1 MIRFSAIPYYKLL
14 CTCLLLLLASC
25 GSNTGNEVSRTPAVQ
40 STSVRVDQLMRDA
53 ELLDSANRANLLLM
67 SARQFLDESELQ
79 ATEELLEATGRP
91 DRLIPEHQ
99 LRFAMLQAR
108 LAQQKSDDTTAL
120 RWLEGSLTQSAD
132 PATAIG
138 AEFYYQ
144 LGTLYEERNNITG
157 AVAAL
162 AEASAYYVDDQQSD
176 IYDRI
181 WRELQSLS
189 DPMLDQL
196 AADASSYELRGWIEL
211 ERVYREDEFSLSS
224 QLDAISRWQSI
235 WSSHPAT
242 QRLPSSLARL
252 QESWEQRPQHIALVL
267 PLTQPAGLA
276 IQEGFLSAYYQALA
290 ESRTQP
296 QISVLDSTEIDNV
309 LDIYNDASEL
319 GVDLVIGPLSKTL
332 VNQLQRMDRLPIT
345 TLALNYLD
353 NPGQLPGN
361 LYQFGLAP
369 EDEINQA
376 ARLAWSAGYR
386 NAALVTPQSQDYL
399 RLQNVFQ
406 DIWESLGGH
415 VVSAASFADTND
427 YSDVVKRLM
436 AIDSSEARAERIL
449 DLLPRN
455 SMEFTPRRRQDI
467 DFIFLIANPR
477 QGRLIKP
484 TLAFY
489 FAEDVPVYAL
499 PSIYDGQLNANENRD
514 LDGIWFTDA
523 PWLLEGE
530 DALKTTVDSSLR
542 STLGPLQRL
551 RALGID
557 SFRLYARL
565 GMLSSGQLDGLSG
578 TTGRLSIAEDGRI
591 QRGLLPAKFIDGRAE
606 IQSINTTGSDD

>member
-1 MIRFSAIPYYKLL
+1 MREADLL
-14 CTCLLLLLASC
+14 DDAGRADLLLRSAVGLLEES
-25 GSNTGNEVSRTPAVQ
+25 EVEAVE
-40 STSVRVDQLMRDA
+40 D
-53 ELLDSANRANLLLM
+53 LLD
-67 SARQFLDESELQ
+67 
-79 ATEELLEATGRP
+79 ATGRP
-91 DRLIPEHQ
+91 NRLAPELQ
-99 LRFAMLQAR
+99 LQFALLQAQI
-108 LAQQKSDDTTAL
+108 AQIRSDDASAL
-120 RWLEGSLTQSAD
+120 RWLEGALTQSAD
-132 PATAIG
+132 ATTALG
-138 AEFYYQ
+138 AEYYYF
-144 LGTLYEERNNITG
+144 LGSLHENRNNIAA
-157 AVAAL
+157 AVTAF
-162 AEASAYYVDDQQSD
+162 AEASAYYVDDDQSD
-176 IYDRI
+176 IYDQI
-181 WRELQSLS
+181 WQLLQSLS
-189 DPMLDQL
+189 GPMLDRL

-211 ERVYREDEFSLSS
+211 ERVYRDDEFSLSS
-224 QLDAISRWQSI
+224 QLDAISRWQTI

-242 QRLPSSLARL
+242 QRLPTSLAQL
-252 QESWEQRPQHIALVL
+252 QESWEQRPRHIALIL
-267 PLTQPAGLA
+267 PLTQAAGLA

-290 ESRTQP
+290 ENRTQP
-296 QISVLDSTEIDNV
+296 QITVLDSSEIDNV
-309 LDIYNDASEL
+309 LEIYDTATDL
-319 GVDLVIGPLSKTL
+319 GVDLVIGPLSKNL
-332 VNQLQRMDRLPIT
+332 VNQLQGMDRLPIT

-353 NPGQLPGN
+353 APGQLPHN

-369 EDEINQA
+369 EDEISQA
-376 ARLAWSAGYR
+376 ARLAWAEGFR
-386 NAALVTPQSQDYL
+386 NAALVTPQTQDYL

-406 DIWESLGGH
+406 STWESLGGY
-415 VVSAASFADTND
+415 VVSAASFADTTD

-499 PSIYDGQLNANENRD
+499 PSIYDGQTDSNENRD

-530 DALKTTVDSSLR
+530 DALKATVDSNLR

-565 GMLSSGQLDGLSG
+565 EMLSSGQLEGLSG
-578 TTGRLSIAEDGRI
+578 TTGRLTIAEDGRI
-591 QRGLLPAKFIDGRAE
+591 QRGLLPARFVNGRAE
-606 IQSINTTGSDD
+606 IQSFDTTSSDD

>member
-1 MIRFSAIPYYKLL
+1 M
-14 CTCLLLLLASC
+14 LLLVSC
-25 GSNTGNEVSRTPAVQ
+25 SSNTGNEVSSTPTLQ
-40 STSVRVDQLMRDA
+40 SASARIEQLLREA
-53 ELLDSANRANLLLM
+53 ELLDQTGRVNLLLS
-67 SARQFLDESELQ
+67 SAAELLDESEPE
-79 ATEELLEATGRP
+79 AAEELLEATGRP
-91 DRLIPEHQ
+91 DRLAPEHQ
-99 LRFAMLQAR
+99 LQFALLQAQ
-108 LAQQKSDDTTAL
+108 LAQLRSDDATAL
-120 RWLEGSLTQSAD
+120 RWLEGALTQSAD
-132 PATAIG
+132 AST
-138 AEFYYQ
+138 Q
-144 LGTLYEERNNITG
+144 LGADYYYFLGSLHESRNDIAA
-157 AVAAL
+157 AVTAF
-162 AEASAYYVDDQQSD
+162 AEASPYFINDDQSD

-189 DPMLDQL
+189 DPMLDRL

-211 ERVYREDEFSLSS
+211 ERVYRDDEFSLSS
-224 QLDAISRWQSI
+224 QLDAISRWQTI

-242 QRLPSSLARL
+242 QRLPSSLAQL
-252 QESWEQRPQHIALVL
+252 QESWEQRPRHIALVL
-267 PLTQPAGLA
+267 PLTQAAGLA

-290 ESRTQP
+290 ENRTQP
-296 QISVLDSTEIDNV
+296 QITVLDSSEIDNV
-309 LDIYNDASEL
+309 LEIYDSASDL
-319 GVDLVIGPLSKTL
+319 GVDLVIGPLSKNL
-332 VNQLQRMDRLPIT
+332 VNQLQGMDRLPIT

-353 NPGQLPGN
+353 VPGQLPRN
-361 LYQFGLAP
+361 LYQFGLSP

-376 ARLAWSAGYR
+376 ARLAWAAGFR
-386 NAALVTPQSQDYL
+386 NAALVTPQTQDYL
-399 RLQNVFQ
+399 RWQNVFQ
-406 DIWESLGGH
+406 NTWESLGGY
-415 VVSAASFADTND
+415 VVSVASFADTND
-427 YSDVVKRLM
+427 YSEVVKRLM

-499 PSIYDGQLNANENRD
+499 PSIYDGQTDSNENRD

-523 PWLLEGE
+523 PWLLDRE
-530 DALKTTVDSSLR
+530 DTLKATVDGNLR

-578 TTGRLSIAEDGRI
+578 TTGRLTIAEDGRI
-591 QRGLLPAKFIDGRAE
+591 QRGLLPAKFVNGRAE
-606 IQSINTTGSDD
+606 VQSFDATSSDD